1 MSQVAAID
9 TIKAQENAPL
19 SKNQYKTYIT
29 LILISLYCMVPFI
42 WVLLASVD
50 PKASQ
55 FLRLP
60 ESVSLEHYWN
70 LFANQS
76 GLRWILNSILINVSA
91 TIIALVFA
99 GFGGYAI
106 SRTKA
111 WWKLPLLYSIILV
124 RIVPPP
130 ALIVPVYKVMLTL
143 NEWVNSLINMLFTDV
158 STQQSMSRAFSFV
171 DGYLGLILILAAM
184 QLPLA
189 IWIMKTFF
197 DAIPVDYE
205 ESAAL
210 DGATQWQT
218 VRHVLIPLA
227 MPGFAAAGLF
237 AFINAWGDFLMP
249 LMFTSSPELQTL
261 PLGLFRAFLRVDAI
275 DYGFLTALAVI
286 YTLPAVIAFS
296 FARKFLTQTFSGGVK
311 G

>member
-1 MSQVAAID
+1 MAVESLEVRTSFAERASQSEK
-9 TIKAQENAPL
+9 KAYL
-19 SKNQYKTYIT
+19 T
-29 LILISLYCMVPFI
+29 LILISIYCMIPFA
-42 WVLLASVD
+42 WVILASFD
-50 PKASQ
+50 ARAGQ
-55 FLRLP
+55 FLSIP
-60 ESVSLEHYWN
+60 DEITFSHYWN
-70 LFANQS
+70 LFTNES
-76 GLRWILNSILINVSA
+76 GLLWIFNSVVIIGCA
-91 TIIALVFA
+91 TVLTMVLA

-111 WWKLPLLYSIILV
+111 WWKQPLLYAIILV

-130 ALIVPVYKVMLTL
+130 ALIVPVYKVMLEL
-143 NEWVNSLINMLFTDV
+143 NGWVNGAINFVVADV
-158 STQQSMSRAFSFV
+158 ETQIFLSRIFSFI
-171 DGYLGLILILAAM
+171 DGYLGLILIHTAM

-197 DAIPVDYE
+197 DAIPSDYE
-205 ESAAL
+205 EAAAL
-210 DGATQWQT
+210 DGASQMQT

-227 MPGFAAAGLF
+227 LPGFAAAGLF

-261 PLGLFRAFLRVDAI
+261 PLGMFRAFLRVDAI

-286 YTLPAVIAFS
+286 YTLPAVVAFS
-296 FARKFLTQTFSGGVK
+296 FARRFLTQTFSGGVK

>member
-1 MSQVAAID
+1 MANRTATPGARSNFRA
-9 TIKAQENAPL
+9 
-19 SKNQYKTYIT
+19 YG
-29 LILISLYCMVPFI
+29 ILLFISFYCAVPFL

-50 PKASQ
+50 SRPSQ
-55 FLRLP
+55 FLSWP
-60 ESVSLEHYWN
+60 EEFTFSNYGN
-70 LFANQS
+70 LFVNEN
-76 GLRWILNSILINVSA
+76 GLLWIFNSVVVIGLA
-91 TIIALVFA
+91 TVIVLVLA
-99 GFGGYAI
+99 GLGGYAL
-106 SRTKA
+106 SRTRA
-111 WWKLPLLYSIILV
+111 WWKAPLLYSIILV

-143 NEWVNSLINMLFTDV
+143 NDWVNGLINAAVDDPSQQLFL
-158 STQQSMSRAFSFV
+158 SRIFSFV

-205 ESAAL
+205 EAAVL
-210 DGATQWQT
+210 DGASTTQML
-218 VRHVLIPLA
+218 RRILFPLA
-227 MPGFAAAGLF
+227 LPGLAAAGLF
-237 AFINAWGDFLMP
+237 AFISAWGDFLMP
-249 LMFTSSPELQTL
+249 LMFTSAPELQTL
-261 PLGLFRAFLRVDAI
+261 PLGLFRAFLRIDRI

-296 FARKFLTQTFSGGVK
+296 FARKFLTRTFSGGVK